1 MTHDAS
7 DKTRRR
13 FIKLTACGIAT
24 APLAKAFV
32 ASPVRA
38 AEVVAES
45 NPQAQALGY
54 KTDATKAANRKD
66 AKAFCDTC
74 NFYSG
79 KPGASDGPCQI
90 FAGNLVNPKGWC
102 SAWVKKQA

>member
-1 MTHDAS
+1 VRQNAS
-7 DKTRRR
+7 DMTRRR
-13 FIKLTACGIAT
+13 FIKGSVCGIAIVTPAT
-24 APLAKAFV
+24 ALLVNTAQ
-32 ASPVRA
+32 A

-54 KTDATKAANRKD
+54 KKDATKAANRKD

-79 KPGASDGPCQI
+79 KPGAPDGPCQI
-90 FAGNLVNPKGWC
+90 FAGNLVSPKGWC
-102 SAWVKKQA
+102 SAWVKKQG